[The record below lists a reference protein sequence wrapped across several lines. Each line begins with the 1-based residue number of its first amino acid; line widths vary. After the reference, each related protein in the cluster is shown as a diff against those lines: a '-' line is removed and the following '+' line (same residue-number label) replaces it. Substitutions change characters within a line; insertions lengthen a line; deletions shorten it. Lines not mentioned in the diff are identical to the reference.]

1 MNHRQKEHS
10 VKLENQLPFIMTK
23 IACFSL
29 KHKLPNVLKAISFL
43 LKNWA
48 RKCSFL
54 SLQERQ
60 ALPKGLR
67 TVTLLQ
73 GCCNYLLTE
82 PTRLQ
87 HCTSRVTAERR
98 DSVNTATLDK
108 ETNKGPSEPESGY
121 WLGFRFEQR
130 NHRNTGSKELE

>member
-1 MNHRQKEHS
+1 MNQRQKEHS

-43 LKNWA
+43 LKNRA
-48 RKCSFL
+48 RKCSFH

-67 TVTLLQ
+67 TITLLQ
-73 GCCNYLLTE
+73 AYCNYLLTE
-82 PTRLQ
+82 PTRLGCAT
-87 HCTSRVTAERR
+87 HFSTA
-98 DSVNTATLDK
+98 LQ
-108 ETNKGPSEPESGY
+108 ETNYSDSRAQ
-121 WLGFRFEQR
+121 GF
-130 NHRNTGSKELE
+130 S